1 MPNETTL
8 ADEKKKKEKKSL
20 EGQTAGIKPSPSP
33 SPKPAGVTAQQASD
47 RAQVHQG
54 TEGGKR
60 AVAEEAV
67 AKAEVQARVQPTMDT
82 PERRADAWVKAN
94 GKTLGIGNRA
104 AYFKKIK
111 EGLSPADAWKAVGG
125 K

>member
-1 MPNETTL
+1 
-8 ADEKKKKEKKSL
+8 
-20 EGQTAGIKPSPSP
+20 
-33 SPKPAGVTAQQASD
+33 
-47 RAQVHQG
+47 
-54 TEGGKR
+54 
-60 AVAEEAV
+60 VAEEAV
-67 AKAEVQARVQPTMDT
+67 AAAQVQARVQPTMDT